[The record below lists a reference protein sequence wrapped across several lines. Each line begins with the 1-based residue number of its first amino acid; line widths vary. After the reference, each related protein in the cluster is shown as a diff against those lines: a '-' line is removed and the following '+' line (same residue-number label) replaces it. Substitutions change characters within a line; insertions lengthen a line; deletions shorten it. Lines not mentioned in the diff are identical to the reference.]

1 MKIGSSPKR
10 ASPMR
15 SLLLQLPRSGVELHS
30 AAVLWT
36 RGRPVCL
43 FLRPWPFD
51 QSNDWAGRRVG
62 TTEIGSGE
70 FAGCWICCLAGR
82 ACGAGDAYQIIS
94 SQATPLISGGS
105 KRSNAIIWSDCRQK
119 CVYQVERGCSSR
131 WNPPIQDR
139 SFARRLSSIRW
150 GCSDSSTGT
159 CYIRSTN

>member
-36 RGRPVCL
+36 RGRGVCL
-43 FLRPWPFD
+43 FLRPLPFD
-51 QSNDWAGRRVG
+51 QSIGWGVRQAG

-70 FAGCWICCLAGR
+70 FAGYWICCLAGR
-82 ACGAGDAYQIIS
+82 ACGVGDACQSIS

-105 KRSNAIIWSDCRQK
+105 RKSNATISSDCRQK
-119 CVYQVERGCSSR
+119 CVYLVERGCSSR
-131 WNPPIQDR
+131 WNPPVQDR
-139 SFARRLSSIRW
+139 SFARRLSSTRW

-159 CYIRSTN
+159 SYIRSTN